1 MIRDTAAQ
9 DRRIEAAT
17 SSNKRWLMLAA
28 AGVAV
33 VLLLIWVTPSLLR
46 VLSINSSVNL
56 SRLHIAEV
64 KRGNLVRDV
73 SVQGRVVAAVSPT
86 LYTPAPGTVTLAI
99 NAGDKV
105 QKDQVLAEVFSPEL
119 NSKLDQERSTVQ
131 SLGIDVQRSRI
142 DSRKQQLNTQKLLDQ
157 AEIDR
162 VGAAREVQRNQQS
175 FEKGATSELA
185 VLRAKD
191 VLAKAELEVANAR
204 KDVGLVHESLDFDM
218 RTKGFVLERQKL
230 LVADLE
236 RQVDALKIRSPVSG
250 QVGTLLV
257 AQKANV
263 AANAPL
269 LSVVD
274 LSAFEVEVLVPE
286 TYAHDLGVG
295 MNAEISIGAGTAKG
309 EVSAISPEV
318 VNGQV
323 TGRVR
328 FSDQVPQGL
337 RQNQR
342 LSTRILLD
350 EHPNVLMV
358 ERGSFVDTGG
368 GRFAYVVKDGIAE
381 KRKIQI
387 GAAGL
392 DSVEIVSGVTV
403 GDRIVVSGSDVFND
417 AERVI
422 VH

>member
-131 SLGIDVQRSRI
+131 SLDIDVQRSRI
-142 DSRKQQLNTQKLLDQ
+142 DSHKQQLNTQKLLDQ

>member
-1 MIRDTAAQ
+1 MIRDTAVQ
-9 DRRIEAAT
+9 DRSIEIAT
-17 SSNKRWLMLAA
+17 SPHKRWLML
-28 AGVAV
+28 GTGGLVL
-33 VLLLIWVTPSLLR
+33 LLLIWGTPLLLR
-46 VLSINSSVNL
+46 LLSINSSVNL

-86 LYTPAPGTVTLAI
+86 LYALAAGTVTLAI

-119 NSKLDQERSTVQ
+119 NNKLEQERATVQ
-131 SLGIDVQRSRI
+131 SLDIEVQRSSI

-162 VGAAREVQRNQQS
+162 VAAAREVQRNQQS

-191 VLAKAELEVANAR
+191 VLAKAELEAANAR
-204 KDVGLVHESLDFDM
+204 KDVGLVHESLDFEL
-218 RTKGFVLERQKL
+218 RTKGYARDKQKL

-236 RQVDALKIRSPVSG
+236 RQVDALKIRSPVNG

-274 LSAFEVEVLVPE
+274 LSAFEVEVQIPE
-286 TYAHDLGVG
+286 TYAHDLGIGMLADINVG
-295 MNAEISIGAGTAKG
+295 TNTVKG

-328 FSDQVPQGL
+328 FADKVPEGL

-342 LSTRILLD
+342 LNTRILLD
-350 EHPNVLMV
+350 EHPNVLIV
-358 ERGSFVDTGG
+358 ERGPFVDSSG
-368 GRFAYVVKDGIAE
+368 GRFAYVLKDGVAE
-381 KRKIQI
+381 KRQIEI
-387 GAAGL
+387 GATALGA
-392 DSVEIVSGVTV
+392 VEIVSGVNA
-403 GDRIVVSGSDVFND
+403 GEHIVISGSDVFND
-417 AERVI
+417 AAQVS

>member
-17 SSNKRWLMLAA
+17 PSNKRWLMLGAG
-28 AGVAV
+28 GVAM
-33 VLLLIWVTPSLLR
+33 VLLLIWMTPPLLR
-46 VLSINSSVNL
+46 LLSINSLVNL
-56 SRLHIAEV
+56 SRLHVAEV

-86 LYTPAPGTVTLAI
+86 LYTPAGGTVTLAI

-119 NSKLDQERSTVQ
+119 NNKLDQERSTMQ
-131 SLGIDVQRSRI
+131 SLDIDVQRSRI

-162 VGAAREVQRNQQS
+162 VGAEREVQRNQQS

-204 KDVGLVHESLDFDM
+204 KDVGLVHESLAFDM
-218 RTKGFVLERQKL
+218 RTKGFALEKQKL
-230 LVADLE
+230 LEADLE

-274 LSAFEVEVLVPE
+274 LTAFEVEVLVPE

-295 MNAEISIGAGTAKG
+295 MNAEISIGAGTARG

-328 FSDQVPQGL
+328 FSDKVPEGL

-358 ERGSFVDTGG
+358 ERG
-368 GRFAYVVKDGIAE
+368 
-381 KRKIQI
+381 
-387 GAAGL
+387 
-392 DSVEIVSGVTV
+392 
-403 GDRIVVSGSDVFND
+403 
-417 AERVI
+417 
-422 VH
+422 

>member
-9 DRRIEAAT
+9 DRRIEATAP
-17 SSNKRWLMLAA
+17 SNKRWLMLGAG
-28 AGVAV
+28 GVAV
-33 VLLLIWVTPSLLR
+33 LLLLIWVTPSLLR
-46 VLSINSSVNL
+46 MLSINSSVNL
-56 SRLHIAEV
+56 GRLHVAEV

-86 LYTPAPGTVTLAI
+86 LYTPAAGTVTLAI

-119 NSKLDQERSTVQ
+119 NNKLDQERSTVQ
-131 SLGIDVQRSRI
+131 SLDIDVQRSRI

-162 VGAAREVQRNQQS
+162 VGAEREVQRNQQS

-204 KDVGLVHESLDFDM
+204 KDVGLVHESLDFDL
-218 RTKGFVLERQKL
+218 RTKGFALTKQKL
-230 LVADLE
+230 LVTDLE

-274 LSAFEVEVLVPE
+274 LTAFEVEVLVPE

-328 FSDQVPQGL
+328 FSDKVPEGL

-392 DSVEIVSGVTV
+392 DSVEIVSGVAA
-403 GDRIVVSGSDVFND
+403 GERIVVSGSDAFND
-417 AERVI
+417 AAQVI